1 MKVSVTITVD
11 IENPADWTLAFGVE
25 GYRRIQ
31 NDVREYIGNAV
42 QNSGVFGNGEVEA
55 TVTWK

>member
-25 GYRRIQ
+25 GYRRI
-31 NDVREYIGNAV
+31 
-42 QNSGVFGNGEVEA
+42 
-55 TVTWK
+55 